1 MSILALEVCEPRKWW
16 SLDSSRYRAKL
27 YLSQLVAM
35 KRVYE
40 EDDHVALE
48 MVCGIFDSVT

>member
-1 MSILALEVCEPRKWW
+1 MSILDLDVCEPRKWW

-40 EDDHVALE
+40 EDDHVAIE